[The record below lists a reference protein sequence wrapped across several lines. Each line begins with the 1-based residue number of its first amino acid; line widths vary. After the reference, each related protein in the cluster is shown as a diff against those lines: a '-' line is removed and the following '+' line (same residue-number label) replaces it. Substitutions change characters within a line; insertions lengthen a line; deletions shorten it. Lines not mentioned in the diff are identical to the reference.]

1 MRTFPGLL
9 SSVVAALSI
18 LGGGGEALA
27 QGYPNKTIALVVP
40 YAPGGGHDAM
50 ARIVAQKLGPR
61 LGQTVVVENK
71 PGAGGMIGTE
81 YVVRAPADGYTLLF
95 SSPAEIVV
103 APSVY
108 KSMRYDPVKDLTP
121 ITQVGD
127 TPLVLMA
134 HPSVGV
140 KTLSEL
146 IAKAKKEPGTLSFAT
161 AGSASSQH
169 LAGAWIN
176 NLAGI
181 DLQHVPYKGAGPA
194 TNDLL
199 GGNVQL
205 GILGMAPV
213 LKHIQA
219 GKIIAL
225 AVMTPKRV
233 SWAKDIPTVAETPG
247 MEGFQANHWM
257 GLFGPAGLP
266 PELVAKLQAEVA
278 AVLAMPD
285 VRERLRGLGID
296 PVGSTTPEFNVFL
309 ADERERFAKM
319 FRLTGLKKE

>member
-1 MRTFPGLL
+1 MRSIARLL
-9 SSVVAALSI
+9 GSVFALLAALA
-18 LGGGGEALA
+18 GGDALA
-27 QGYPNKTIALVVP
+27 QAYPSKTVTLLVP

-50 ARIVAQKLGPR
+50 ARIVAEKLGPR

-71 PGAGGMIGTE
+71 PGAAGMIGTE
-81 YVVRAPADGYTLLF
+81 QVVRAAPDGYTLLF

-108 KSMRYDPVKDLTP
+108 KTMRYDPVKDLTP

-140 KTLSEL
+140 KTVAEL
-146 IAKAKKEPGTLSFAT
+146 IAKAKREPGKLSFGT
-161 AGSASSQH
+161 AGTGSSQH

-199 GGNVQL
+199 GGNVPL

-219 GKIIAL
+219 GRIVAL

-233 SWAKDIPTVAETPG
+233 DWAKDTPTVAETPG

-257 GLFGPAGLP
+257 GLLGPAGMP
-266 PELVAKLQAEVA
+266 PEVVAKLQGEVA
-278 AVLAMPD
+278 AVLAMPE
-285 VRERLRGLGID
+285 VRDRLRGLGID
-296 PVGSTTPEFNVFL
+296 PVGSSTEDFRRFL
-309 ADERERFAKM
+309 AEERERFAKM
-319 FRLTGLKKE
+319 FRLTGLKQE

>member
-1 MRTFPGLL
+1 MRSIARLL
-9 SSVVAALSI
+9 GSVFALLAALA
-18 LGGGGEALA
+18 GGDALA
-27 QGYPNKTIALVVP
+27 QAYPSKTVTLLVP

-50 ARIVAQKLGPR
+50 ARIVAEKLGPR

-71 PGAGGMIGTE
+71 PGAAGMIGTE
-81 YVVRAPADGYTLLF
+81 QVVRAAPDGYTLLF

-108 KSMRYDPVKDLTP
+108 RTMRYDPVRDLTP

-140 KTLSEL
+140 KTVAEL
-146 IAKAKKEPGTLSFAT
+146 IAKAKKEPGKLSFGT
-161 AGSASSQH
+161 AGTGSSQH

-199 GGNVQL
+199 GGNVPL

-219 GKIIAL
+219 GRIVAL

-233 SWAKDIPTVAETPG
+233 DWAKDTPTVAETPG

-257 GLFGPAGLP
+257 GLLGPAGMP
-266 PELVAKLQAEVA
+266 PEVVAKLQGEVA
-278 AVLAMPD
+278 AVLAMPE

-296 PVGSTTPEFNVFL
+296 PVGSSTEDFRRFL
-309 ADERERFAKM
+309 AEERERFAKM
-319 FRLTGLKKE
+319 FRLTGLKQE

>member
-1 MRTFPGLL
+1 MGSVFALL
-9 SSVVAALSI
+9 AALA
-18 LGGGGEALA
+18 GGDALA
-27 QGYPNKTIALVVP
+27 QAYPSKTVTLLVP

-50 ARIVAQKLGPR
+50 ARIVAEKLGPR

-71 PGAGGMIGTE
+71 PGAAGMIGTE
-81 YVVRAPADGYTLLF
+81 QVVRAAPDGYTLLF

-108 KSMRYDPVKDLTP
+108 RTMRYDPVRDLTP

-140 KTLSEL
+140 KTVAEL
-146 IAKAKKEPGTLSFAT
+146 IAKAKKEPGKLSFGT
-161 AGSASSQH
+161 AGTGSSQH

-199 GGNVQL
+199 GGNVPL

-219 GKIIAL
+219 GRIVAL

-233 SWAKDIPTVAETPG
+233 DWAKDTPTVAETPG

-257 GLFGPAGLP
+257 GLLGPAGMP
-266 PELVAKLQAEVA
+266 PEVVAKLQGEVA
-278 AVLAMPD
+278 AVLAMPE

-296 PVGSTTPEFNVFL
+296 PVGSSTEDFRRFL
-309 ADERERFAKM
+309 AEERERFAKM
-319 FRLTGLKKE
+319 FRLTGLKQE

>member
-1 MRTFPGLL
+1 MRSIARLL
-9 SSVVAALSI
+9 GSVFALLAALA
-18 LGGGGEALA
+18 GGDALA
-27 QGYPNKTIALVVP
+27 QAYPSRTVTLLVP

-50 ARIVAQKLGPR
+50 ARIVAEKLGPR

-71 PGAGGMIGTE
+71 PGAAGMIGTE
-81 YVVRAPADGYTLLF
+81 QVVRAAPDGYTLLF

-108 KSMRYDPVKDLTP
+108 KTMRYDPVKDLTP

-146 IAKAKKEPGTLSFAT
+146 IAKAKKEPGKLSFGT
-161 AGSASSQH
+161 SGTGSSQH

-199 GGNVQL
+199 GGNVPL

-219 GKIIAL
+219 GRIVAL
-225 AVMTPKRV
+225 AVMTPRRV
-233 SWAKDIPTVAETPG
+233 DWARDTPTVAETPG
-247 MEGFQANHWM
+247 MAGFQANHWM
-257 GLFGPAGLP
+257 GLLGPAGMP
-266 PELVAKLQAEVA
+266 PDVVAKLQAEVA

-296 PVGSTTPEFNVFL
+296 PVGSSTEDFRRFL
-309 ADERERFAKM
+309 AEERERFARM
-319 FRLTGLKKE
+319 FKLTGLKQE

>member
-1 MRTFPGLL
+1 MRSFARLL
-9 SSVVAALSI
+9 GSVFALLAALA
-18 LGGGGEALA
+18 GGDALA
-27 QGYPNKTIALVVP
+27 QAYPSRTVTLLVP

-50 ARIVAQKLGPR
+50 ARIVAEKLGPR

-71 PGAGGMIGTE
+71 PGAAGMIGTE
-81 YVVRAPADGYTLLF
+81 QVVRAAPDGYTLLF

-140 KTLSEL
+140 KTVAEL
-146 IAKAKKEPGTLSFAT
+146 IAKAKKEPGKLSFGT
-161 AGSASSQH
+161 AGTGSSQH

-199 GGNVQL
+199 GGNVPL

-219 GKIIAL
+219 GRIVAL

-233 SWAKDIPTVAETPG
+233 DWAKDTPTVAETPG

-257 GLFGPAGLP
+257 GLLGPAGMP
-266 PELVAKLQAEVA
+266 PEVVAKLQAEVA

-296 PVGSTTPEFNVFL
+296 PVGSGTEDFRRFL
-309 ADERERFAKM
+309 AEERERFAKM
-319 FRLTGLKKE
+319 FRLTGLKQE

>member
-1 MRTFPGLL
+1 MRSLARLL
-9 SSVVAALSI
+9 GSVFALLAALA
-18 LGGGGEALA
+18 GGDALA
-27 QGYPNKTIALVVP
+27 QAYPSKTVTLLVP

-50 ARIVAQKLGPR
+50 ARLVAEKLGPR

-71 PGAGGMIGTE
+71 PGAAGMIGTE
-81 YVVRAPADGYTLLF
+81 QVVRAAPDGYTLLF

-140 KTLSEL
+140 KTVAEL
-146 IAKAKKEPGTLSFAT
+146 IAKAKKEPGKLSFGT
-161 AGSASSQH
+161 AGTGSSQH

-199 GGNVQL
+199 GGNVPL

-219 GKIIAL
+219 GRIVAL

-233 SWAKDIPTVAETPG
+233 DWAKDTPTVAETPG

-257 GLFGPAGLP
+257 GLLGPAGMP
-266 PELVAKLQAEVA
+266 PDVVARLQAEVA
-278 AVLAMPD
+278 AVLAMPE

-296 PVGSTTPEFNVFL
+296 PVGSGTEDFRRFL
-309 ADERERFAKM
+309 AEERERFAKM
-319 FRLTGLKKE
+319 FKLTGLKQE

>member
-1 MRTFPGLL
+1 MRSFARLL
-9 SSVVAALSI
+9 GSVFALLAALA
-18 LGGGGEALA
+18 GGDALA
-27 QGYPNKTIALVVP
+27 QAYPSKTVTLLVP

-50 ARIVAQKLGPR
+50 ARIVAEKLGPR

-71 PGAGGMIGTE
+71 PGAAGMIGTE
-81 YVVRAPADGYTLLF
+81 QVVRAAPDGYTLLF

-140 KTLSEL
+140 KTVAEL
-146 IAKAKKEPGTLSFAT
+146 IAKAKKEPGKLSFGT
-161 AGSASSQH
+161 AGTGSSQH

-199 GGNVQL
+199 GGNVPL

-219 GKIIAL
+219 GRIVAL

-233 SWAKDIPTVAETPG
+233 DWAKDTPTVAETPG

-257 GLFGPAGLP
+257 GLLGPAGIP
-266 PELVAKLQAEVA
+266 PEVVAKLQAEVA

-296 PVGSTTPEFNVFL
+296 PVGSGTEDFRRFL
-309 ADERERFAKM
+309 AEERERFAKM
-319 FRLTGLKKE
+319 FRLTGLKQE

>member
-1 MRTFPGLL
+1 MRSFARLL
-9 SSVVAALSI
+9 GSVFALLAALA
-18 LGGGGEALA
+18 GGDALA
-27 QGYPNKTIALVVP
+27 QAYPSKTVTLLVP

-50 ARIVAQKLGPR
+50 ARIVAEKLGPR

-71 PGAGGMIGTE
+71 PGAAGMIGTE
-81 YVVRAPADGYTLLF
+81 QVVRAAPDGYTLLF

-108 KSMRYDPVKDLTP
+108 KTMRYDPVKDLTP

-140 KTLSEL
+140 KTVAEL
-146 IAKAKKEPGTLSFAT
+146 IAKAKREPGKLSFGT
-161 AGSASSQH
+161 AGTGSSQH

-199 GGNVQL
+199 GGNVPL

-219 GKIIAL
+219 GRIVAL

-233 SWAKDIPTVAETPG
+233 DWAKDTPTVAETPG

-257 GLFGPAGLP
+257 GLLGPAGMP
-266 PELVAKLQAEVA
+266 PEVVAKLQGEVA
-278 AVLAMPD
+278 AVLAMPE

-296 PVGSTTPEFNVFL
+296 PVGSSTEDFRRFL
-309 ADERERFAKM
+309 AEERERFAKM
-319 FRLTGLKKE
+319 FKLTGLKQE

>member
-1 MRTFPGLL
+1 MRSFARLL
-9 SSVVAALSI
+9 GSVFALLAALA
-18 LGGGGEALA
+18 GGDALA
-27 QGYPNKTIALVVP
+27 QAYPSKTVTLLVP

-50 ARIVAQKLGPR
+50 ARIVAEKLGPR

-71 PGAGGMIGTE
+71 PGAAGMIGTE
-81 YVVRAPADGYTLLF
+81 QVVRAAPDGYTLLF

-108 KSMRYDPVKDLTP
+108 KTMRYDPVKDLTP

-140 KTLSEL
+140 KTVAEL
-146 IAKAKKEPGTLSFAT
+146 IAKAKKEPGKLSFGT
-161 AGSASSQH
+161 AGTGSSQH

-199 GGNVQL
+199 GGNVPL

-219 GKIIAL
+219 GRIVAL

-233 SWAKDIPTVAETPG
+233 DWAKDTPTVAETPG

-257 GLFGPAGLP
+257 GLLGPAGMP
-266 PELVAKLQAEVA
+266 PEVVAKLQAEVA
-278 AVLAMPD
+278 AVLAMPE

-296 PVGSTTPEFNVFL
+296 PVGSSTEDFRRFL
-309 ADERERFAKM
+309 AEERERFAKM
-319 FRLTGLKKE
+319 FKLTGLKQE

>member
-1 MRTFPGLL
+1 MRSFARLL
-9 SSVVAALSI
+9 GSVFAL
-18 LGGGGEALA
+18 LTALAGGDALA
-27 QGYPNKTIALVVP
+27 QAYPSKTVTLLVP
-40 YAPGGGHDAM
+40 YAPGGGPDAL
-50 ARIVAQKLGPR
+50 ARIVAEKLGPR

-71 PGAGGMIGTE
+71 PGAAGMIGTE
-81 YVVRAPADGYTLLF
+81 QVVRAAPDGYTLLF

-140 KTLSEL
+140 KTVAEL
-146 IAKAKKEPGTLSFAT
+146 IAKAKKEPGKLSFGT
-161 AGSASSQH
+161 AGTGSSQH

-181 DLQHVPYKGAGPA
+181 DLQHVPYTGAGPA

-199 GGNVQL
+199 GGNVPL

-219 GKIIAL
+219 GRIVAL

-233 SWAKDIPTVAETPG
+233 DWAKDTPTVAETPG

-257 GLFGPAGLP
+257 GLLGPAGMP
-266 PELVAKLQAEVA
+266 PDVVARLQAEVA
-278 AVLAMPD
+278 AVLAMPE

-296 PVGSTTPEFNVFL
+296 PVGSGTEDFRRFL
-309 ADERERFAKM
+309 AEERERFAKM
-319 FRLTGLKKE
+319 FKLTGLKQE

>member
-1 MRTFPGLL
+1 MRSFARLMGSVFALL
-9 SSVVAALSI
+9 AALA
-18 LGGGGEALA
+18 GGDALA
-27 QGYPNKTIALVVP
+27 QAYPSKTVTLLVP

-50 ARIVAQKLGPR
+50 ARIVAEKLGPR

-71 PGAGGMIGTE
+71 PGAAGMIGTE
-81 YVVRAPADGYTLLF
+81 QVVRAAPDGYTLLF

-108 KSMRYDPVKDLTP
+108 KTMRYDPVKDLTP

-140 KTLSEL
+140 KTVAEL
-146 IAKAKKEPGTLSFAT
+146 IAKAKKEPGKLSFGT
-161 AGSASSQH
+161 AGTGSSQH

-199 GGNVQL
+199 GGNVPL

-219 GKIIAL
+219 GRIVAL

-233 SWAKDIPTVAETPG
+233 GWAKDTPTVAETPG

-257 GLFGPAGLP
+257 GLLGPAGMP
-266 PELVAKLQAEVA
+266 PEVVAKLQAEVA
-278 AVLAMPD
+278 TVLAMPE

-296 PVGSTTPEFNVFL
+296 PVGSSTEDFRRFL
-309 ADERERFAKM
+309 AEERERFAKM
-319 FRLTGLKKE
+319 FKLTGLKQE

>member
-1 MRTFPGLL
+1 MRSIARLL
-9 SSVVAALSI
+9 GSVFALLAALA
-18 LGGGGEALA
+18 GGDALA
-27 QGYPNKTIALVVP
+27 QAYPSKTVTLLVP

-50 ARIVAQKLGPR
+50 ARIVAEKLGPR

-71 PGAGGMIGTE
+71 PGAAGMIGTE
-81 YVVRAPADGYTLLF
+81 QVVRAAPDGYTLLF

-108 KSMRYDPVKDLTP
+108 RTMRYDPVRDLTP

-140 KTLSEL
+140 KTVAEL
-146 IAKAKKEPGTLSFAT
+146 IAKAKKEPGKLSFGT
-161 AGSASSQH
+161 AGTGSSQH

-199 GGNVQL
+199 GGNVPL

-219 GKIIAL
+219 GRIVAL

-233 SWAKDIPTVAETPG
+233 DWAKDTPTVAETPG

-257 GLFGPAGLP
+257 GLLGPAGMP
-266 PELVAKLQAEVA
+266 PEVVAKLQAEVA
-278 AVLAMPD
+278 TVLAMPE

-296 PVGSTTPEFNVFL
+296 PVGSSTEDFRRFL
-309 ADERERFAKM
+309 AEERERFAKM
-319 FRLTGLKKE
+319 FRLTGLKQE

>member
-1 MRTFPGLL
+1 MRSFARLL
-9 SSVVAALSI
+9 GSVFALLAALA
-18 LGGGGEALA
+18 GGDALA
-27 QGYPNKTIALVVP
+27 QAYPSKTVTLLVP

-50 ARIVAQKLGPR
+50 ARIVAEKLGPR

-71 PGAGGMIGTE
+71 PGAAGMIGTE
-81 YVVRAPADGYTLLF
+81 QVVRAAPDGYTLLF

-108 KSMRYDPVKDLTP
+108 RTMRYDPVKDLTP

-140 KTLSEL
+140 KTVAEL
-146 IAKAKKEPGTLSFAT
+146 IAKAKKEPGKLSFGT
-161 AGSASSQH
+161 AGTGSSQH

-199 GGNVQL
+199 GGNVPL

-219 GKIIAL
+219 GRIVAL

-233 SWAKDIPTVAETPG
+233 DWARDTPTVAETPG

-257 GLFGPAGLP
+257 GLLGPAGMP
-266 PELVAKLQAEVA
+266 PEVVAKLQAEVA
-278 AVLAMPD
+278 AVLAMPE
-285 VRERLRGLGID
+285 VRDRLRGLGID
-296 PVGSTTPEFNVFL
+296 PVGSGTEDFRRFL
-309 ADERERFAKM
+309 AEERERFAKM
-319 FRLTGLKKE
+319 FRLTGLKQE

>member
-1 MRTFPGLL
+1 MRSLARLL
-9 SSVVAALSI
+9 GSVFALLAALA
-18 LGGGGEALA
+18 GGDALA
-27 QGYPNKTIALVVP
+27 QAYPSKTVTLLVP

-50 ARIVAQKLGPR
+50 ARIVAEKLGPR

-71 PGAGGMIGTE
+71 PGAAGMIGTE
-81 YVVRAPADGYTLLF
+81 QVVRAAPDGYTLLF

-140 KTLSEL
+140 KTVAEL
-146 IAKAKKEPGTLSFAT
+146 IAKAKKEPGKLSFGT
-161 AGSASSQH
+161 AGTGSSQH

-199 GGNVQL
+199 GGNVPL

-219 GKIIAL
+219 GRIGAL

-233 SWAKDIPTVAETPG
+233 DWAKDTPTVAETPG

-257 GLFGPAGLP
+257 GLLGPAGMP
-266 PELVAKLQAEVA
+266 PDVVARLQAEVA
-278 AVLAMPD
+278 AVLAMPE

-296 PVGSTTPEFNVFL
+296 PVGSGTEDFRRFL
-309 ADERERFAKM
+309 AEERERFAKM
-319 FRLTGLKKE
+319 FKLTGLKQE

>member
-1 MRTFPGLL
+1 MRTFARLL
-9 SSVVAALSI
+9 GSVFALLAALA
-18 LGGGGEALA
+18 GGDALA
-27 QGYPNKTIALVVP
+27 QAYPSKTVTLLVP

-50 ARIVAQKLGPR
+50 ARIVAEKLGPR

-71 PGAGGMIGTE
+71 PGAAGMIGTE
-81 YVVRAPADGYTLLF
+81 QVVRAAPDGYTLLF

-108 KSMRYDPVKDLTP
+108 KTMRYDPVKDLTP

-140 KTLSEL
+140 NKLSEL
-146 IAKAKKEPGTLSFAT
+146 IAKAKKEPGKLSFGT
-161 AGSASSQH
+161 AGTGSSQH

-199 GGNVQL
+199 GGNVPL

-219 GKIIAL
+219 GRIVAL

-233 SWAKDIPTVAETPG
+233 DWAKDTPTVAETPG

-257 GLFGPAGLP
+257 GLLGPAGMP
-266 PELVAKLQAEVA
+266 PEVVAKLQAEVA

-296 PVGSTTPEFNVFL
+296 PVGSSTEDFRRFL
-309 ADERERFAKM
+309 AEERERFAKM
-319 FRLTGLKKE
+319 FKLTGLKQE

>member
-1 MRTFPGLL
+1 MRSIARLL
-9 SSVVAALSI
+9 GSVFALLAALA
-18 LGGGGEALA
+18 GGDALA
-27 QGYPNKTIALVVP
+27 QAYPSKTVTLLVP

-50 ARIVAQKLGPR
+50 ARIVAEKLGPR

-71 PGAGGMIGTE
+71 PGAAGMIGTE
-81 YVVRAPADGYTLLF
+81 QVVRAAPDGYTLLF

-108 KSMRYDPVKDLTP
+108 RTMRYDPVRDLTP

-140 KTLSEL
+140 KTVAEL
-146 IAKAKKEPGTLSFAT
+146 VAKAKKEPGKLSFGT
-161 AGSASSQH
+161 AGTGSSQH

-199 GGNVQL
+199 GGNVPL

-219 GKIIAL
+219 GRIVAL

-233 SWAKDIPTVAETPG
+233 DWAKDTPTVAETPG

-257 GLFGPAGLP
+257 GLLGPAGMP
-266 PELVAKLQAEVA
+266 PEVVAKLQAEVA
-278 AVLAMPD
+278 TVLAMPE

-296 PVGSTTPEFNVFL
+296 PVGSSTEDFRRFL
-309 ADERERFAKM
+309 AEERERFAKM
-319 FRLTGLKKE
+319 FKLTGLKQE

>member
-1 MRTFPGLL
+1 MRSIARLL
-9 SSVVAALSI
+9 GSVFALLAALA
-18 LGGGGEALA
+18 GGDALA
-27 QGYPNKTIALVVP
+27 QAYPSKTVTLLVP

-50 ARIVAQKLGPR
+50 ARIVAEKLGPR

-71 PGAGGMIGTE
+71 PGAAGMIGTE
-81 YVVRAPADGYTLLF
+81 QVVRAAPDGYTLLF

-108 KSMRYDPVKDLTP
+108 RTMRYDPVRDLTP

-140 KTLSEL
+140 KTVAEL
-146 IAKAKKEPGTLSFAT
+146 IAKAKREPGKLSFGT
-161 AGSASSQH
+161 AGTGSSQH

-199 GGNVQL
+199 GGNVPL

-219 GKIIAL
+219 GRIVAL

-233 SWAKDIPTVAETPG
+233 DWAKDTPTVAETPG

-257 GLFGPAGLP
+257 GLLGPAGMP
-266 PELVAKLQAEVA
+266 PEVVAKLQGEVA
-278 AVLAMPD
+278 AVLAMPE

-296 PVGSTTPEFNVFL
+296 PVGSSTEDFRRFL
-309 ADERERFAKM
+309 AEERERFAKM
-319 FRLTGLKKE
+319 FRLTGLKQE

>member
-1 MRTFPGLL
+1 MRSFARLL
-9 SSVVAALSI
+9 GSVFALLAALA
-18 LGGGGEALA
+18 GGDALA
-27 QGYPNKTIALVVP
+27 QAYPSRTVTLLVP

-50 ARIVAQKLGPR
+50 ARIVAEKLGPR

-71 PGAGGMIGTE
+71 PGAAGMIGTE
-81 YVVRAPADGYTLLF
+81 QVVRAAPDGYTLLF

-140 KTLSEL
+140 KTVAEL
-146 IAKAKKEPGTLSFAT
+146 IAKAKKEPGKLSFGT
-161 AGSASSQH
+161 AGTGSSQH

-199 GGNVQL
+199 GGNVPL

-219 GKIIAL
+219 GRIVAL

-233 SWAKDIPTVAETPG
+233 DWAKDTPTVAETPG

-257 GLFGPAGLP
+257 GLLGPAGMP
-266 PELVAKLQAEVA
+266 PEVVAKLQGEVA
-278 AVLAMPD
+278 AVLAMPE

-296 PVGSTTPEFNVFL
+296 PVGSSTEDFRRFL
-309 ADERERFAKM
+309 AEERERFAKM
-319 FRLTGLKKE
+319 FKLTGLKQE